1 MILCCVGLSH
11 RTASLEVRERF
22 ALGFE
27 EAAEVLSE
35 VRSEVG
41 VSEAVWLST
50 CNRVELY
57 AVFPNEAAP
66 DWPEGRGE
74 ADWVKAYFAK
84 RAGKGFLPRYSE
96 GLSRLFTWIF
106 GRPGIGESALAKALY
121 CAESI
126 ACVEHLYRVA
136 SGLDSMV
143 LGETEV
149 LGQMKEAY
157 ETSRRLGYAGRV
169 LNPVFQGAFRTAKQV
184 RSETGIQ
191 RGSVSIAS
199 LAAEAAEQTLGGL
212 EGRQV
217 LVLGAGDTGEKVIR
231 ALLERGAGEIRVGNR
246 TLDRGRALAS
256 SLGSGVVAV
265 SDWHPSLV
273 TADVVIGS
281 TSSPGHVLDAALLE
295 PAMRIREGRRLLVLD
310 LAVPRDVDPAVAT
323 LPGVILLDLEDFE
336 VRAERHLELRR
347 REVVECENI
356 VRQRAGDVM
365 ERIDGK
371 RVTTIRA
378 LEP

>member
-1 MILCCVGLSH
+1 
-11 RTASLEVRERF
+11 LEVRERY

-27 EAAEVLSE
+27 EATEVLSE

-41 VSEAVWLST
+41 ASEVVWLST

-57 AVFPNEAAP
+57 AVFPDDGAP

-74 ADWVKAYFAK
+74 ADWVKAYFA
-84 RAGKGFLPRYSE
+84 RRSGHGFLPRYSE
-96 GLSRLFTWIF
+96 GFSRLFTWIF
-106 GRPGIGESALAKALY
+106 GRPGIGEAALAKALY
-121 CAESI
+121 CKESI
-126 ACVEHLYRVA
+126 GCVEHLYRVA

-157 ETSRRLGYAGRV
+157 ELSRRLGHAGKV

-231 ALLERGAGEIRVGNR
+231 ALLERGVGEIRIGNR
-246 TLDRGRALAS
+246 TLDRGRSLAAS
-256 SLGSGVVAV
+256 VGPRVVAV
-265 SDWHPSLV
+265 SDWRASLL

-281 TSSPGHVLDAALLE
+281 TSSPGHVLDTALLE
-295 PAMRIREGRRLLVLD
+295 PATRLREGRRLLVLD

-323 LPGVILLDLEDFE
+323 LPGVVLQDLEDFGA
-336 VRAERHLELRR
+336 RAERHLALRR
-347 REVVECENI
+347 QSVAECESI
-356 VRQRAGDVM
+356 VRQRAGEVM
-365 ERIDGK
+365 DRLGEISENRRRSK
-371 RVTTIRA
+371 FQARVPAGTPRS
-378 LEP
+378 